1 LPEIHRPHRL
11 PEKSDRASDSPLVL
25 VFIVLFFTLVFGYRY
40 VHTPVPST
48 AVAAVPMQ
56 SQMPQPVAPK
66 ASALP
71 AGNHFIA
78 SHDNFGWLAF
88 IAKPLYLALRFLYS
102 HGVGNWGWAIIVLT
116 VMFNLLTVWP
126 RVLSTKSSLKMM
138 RIQPKVGAIKK
149 RYAHLALSDPRRAD
163 MNVETMALYKAEGGK
178 HVRRVPAVG
187 LAMPL
192 LFGYMRVLRS
202 APELH
207 YAHWYWLKDLSSPDP
222 LHILPLLIIAS
233 MVLTQFVTP
242 APTMTSSQR
251 WMLGLLMPAAMGFSL
266 WHYASGLSLY
276 WITGNIVSLAIQ
288 FWRSIKARQERR
300 YATLPPSAPGLTREF
315 DRDRE

>member
-1 LPEIHRPHRL
+1 MPEIHRPHPLRQ
-11 PEKSDRASDSPLVL
+11 KSGGNTDSPLVL
-25 VFIVLFFTLVFGYRY
+25 IFIVLFFTAAFGYRY
-40 VHTPVPST
+40 VHTPVPS
-48 AVAAVPMQ
+48 AAVVAAPMQ
-56 SQMPQPVAPK
+56 SQMPQPGASKAPVL
-66 ASALP
+66 A
-71 AGNHFIA
+71 AGDHSIA

-138 RIQPKVGAIKK
+138 RIQPKVDAIKK
-149 RYAHLALSDPRRAD
+149 RYAHLTLSDPRRAD
-163 MNVETMALYKAEGGK
+163 MNVETMALYKAEGANIFGGCLPL
-178 HVRRVPAVG
+178 V
-187 LAMPL
+187 LQMPL

-207 YAHWYWLKDLSSPDP
+207 QAHWYWLKDLSSPDP

-233 MVLTQFVTP
+233 MILTQFVTP

-251 WMLGLLMPAAMGFSL
+251 WMLGLLMPAVMGFSL

-276 WITGNIVSLAIQ
+276 WITGNIISLAIQ
-288 FWRSIKARQERR
+288 LTINQSEIGKEIHNLAAERSAINSGIR
-300 YATLPPSAPGLTREF
+300 
-315 DRDRE
+315 